1 MMDLGLRFSSGDA
14 GKLPNEAQVAPGTF
28 FPNNMQ
34 VGICFVMYLL
44 LSFHISKMSFKHE
57 SRHEK
62 TYLRAFV
69 PAVQSQKMARGLKFW
84 I

>member
-34 VGICFVMYLL
+34 VRVGVNCLL
-44 LSFHISKMSFKHE
+44 NYFPFMS
-57 SRHEK
+57 
-62 TYLRAFV
+62 
-69 PAVQSQKMARGLKFW
+69 Q
-84 I
+84 